1 MAAFQ
6 CDGVYAGIPYRVLS
20 DCQIEAMM
28 PGGLVTFKNV
38 EQLIASAQ
46 RVAAANNPQ
55 RKESY
60 DLLANRNGG
69 SANVPASAQPLDYY
83 NILLDTIKR
92 TQQNSAQLRALV
104 YERARFNF
112 KRDILFGHSSLGL
125 ADLVRHV
132 NDFELAVARIEATA
146 IDAQPMTHEENR
158 HEYLAPRSDVADDH
172 NLATAAT
179 DQEIVEPI
187 TSEEETS
194 EETVEATGLPI
205 NAVQIMPPAPV
216 PPIYAD
222 FGPVQRF
229 DNFSHSRASEELWRH
244 QRFGRQLTTAIMAL
258 AFAVVAAVA
267 VAERPWQWSQAQT
280 DTKRN
285 TADERETKIARREDA
300 LPETP
305 KLPYPV
311 PTTYGIY
318 ALSQNKLVELKSLPI
333 NVPDPRV
340 ALSAEI
346 RQSSSTVITDDKP
359 TFILFRRDLL
369 NNAPQK
375 MNLRVVAQV
384 VRDTKIVN
392 GVATVT
398 KIEETWRIRNISNE
412 LKVSPVPGQPEMII
426 ARPNDGPPLAAGRY
440 ALVVGRTGYD
450 FTVEGPIN
458 SLAFCLEGFQTAT
471 NGSMFNQ
478 CRSL

>member
-46 RVAAANNPQ
+46 RVAAANNAQP
-55 RKESY
+55 KELY
-60 DLLANRNGG
+60 DLLANRNGR
-69 SANVPASAQPLDYY
+69 SANVPAPAQPLDYY
-83 NILLDTIKR
+83 SILLDAIKS

-132 NDFELAVARIEATA
+132 NDFELAVARIEATT
-146 IDAQPMTHEENR
+146 IDGQPLTHEESS
-158 HEYLAPRSDVADDH
+158 HGHPSPRSDVADDRE
-172 NLATAAT
+172 LATAAP
-179 DQEIVEPI
+179 ELEVAEPI
-187 TSEEETS
+187 TSEEVTS
-194 EETVEATGLPI
+194 EGTFEAAGPPI
-205 NAVQIMPPAPV
+205 NAVQIMPPSPL
-216 PPIYAD
+216 PPLYTD

-229 DNFSHSRASEELWRH
+229 DNFSYARAPEELWRH

-258 AFAVVAAVA
+258 AFAVVTAVI
-267 VAERPWQWSQAQT
+267 VAERPWRWSQAQT

-285 TADERETKIARREDA
+285 MADERETKIARREDA
-300 LPETP
+300 IPETP

-346 RQSSSTVITDDKP
+346 KQSSSVVTDDKP
-359 TFILFRRDLL
+359 AFILFRRDLL
-369 NNAPQK
+369 NNAPEK
-375 MNLRVVAQV
+375 MILRVVAQV

-392 GVATVT
+392 GAAAVT
-398 KIEETWRIRNISNE
+398 KVDETWRIRNISTE

-426 ARPNDGPPLAAGRY
+426 ARLNDGPPLDAGRY
-440 ALVVGRTGYD
+440 VLVVNWTGYD
-450 FTVEGPIN
+450 FTVEGPIK

-471 NGSMFNQ
+471 NGSMYNQ

>member
-46 RVAAANNPQ
+46 RVAATNNAQP
-55 RKESY
+55 KEPF
-60 DLLANRNGG
+60 DLLANRNG

-83 NILLDTIKR
+83 NILLDAIKS
-92 TQQNSAQLRALV
+92 TQQNSVHLRALV

-146 IDAQPMTHEENR
+146 INDQSLTHEESR
-158 HEYLAPRSDVADDH
+158 YEQLSLRSDGADDH
-172 NLATAAT
+172 QFATAIT
-179 DQEIVEPI
+179 EQKIVEPI
-187 TSEEETS
+187 ADDEETS
-194 EETVEATGLPI
+194 EETVKAAGPPI
-205 NAVQIMPPAPV
+205 NAVQIMPPAPL
-216 PPIYAD
+216 PPLYAD

-229 DNFSHSRASEELWRH
+229 DNFSNSRAPEELWRH

-258 AFAVVAAVA
+258 AFAVVTAVI
-267 VAERPWQWSQAQT
+267 VAEKPWQWSQVQT

-285 TADERETKIARREDA
+285 TADEREMKIARREDA
-300 LPETP
+300 LPATP

-318 ALSQNKLVELKSLPI
+318 ALSQNRLVELNSLPI

-346 RQSSSTVITDDKP
+346 KQSSSVITDDKP
-359 TFILFRRDLL
+359 AFILFRRDLL

-375 MNLRVVAQV
+375 MMLRVVAQV

-392 GVATVT
+392 GAAAVT
-398 KIEETWRIRNISNE
+398 KVDETWRIRNIVTE

-426 ARPNDGPPLAAGRY
+426 ARLNDGPPLAAGRY
-440 ALVVGRTGYD
+440 ALVVNRTGYD
-450 FTVEGPIN
+450 FTVEGPIK
-458 SLAFCLEGFQTAT
+458 SLAFCLEGFQTAAS
-471 NGSMFNQ
+471 GSMFNQ